1 VNTLKCHGRLRWHSR
16 KSALQQFAITTYS
29 RPCCGISQPG
39 YLALRILQ
47 QILQVEI
54 HVVFAQYIVAQGSF
68 VINSNLESAVHK
80 LLIKEG
86 ERLIEG
92 DVMATTLKENLTQSA
107 QLK

>member
-1 VNTLKCHGRLRWHSR
+1 M
-16 KSALQQFAITTYS
+16 
-29 RPCCGISQPG
+29 
-39 YLALRILQ
+39 
-47 QILQVEI
+47 
-54 HVVFAQYIVAQGSF
+54 FAQYIVAQGSF